1 VRQFGVSRVTVRRTL
16 DQLETEG
23 LIRRVR
29 GRGTFPA
36 ERADLPD
43 AAAKT
48 NISSLLEN
56 LLSFEQTTTAV
67 NLEWGEVAPAGEAA
81 RALGREPCLRIVRVR
96 RYEGRP
102 ISLTTIHVPR
112 RFAALL
118 DPGASADEPIIR
130 LLDCRGVRAEGAEQV
145 ITGRPRAWCRPSGPS
160 GWRLRLRTSSHA
172 SGAWWP
178 APSRSTR
185 LARRVASSWE
195 RLTPSPPFSCR
206 PCYGTWTERRP
217 AST

>member
-1 VRQFGVSRVTVRRTL
+1 MRRTL

-67 NLEWGEVAPAGEAA
+67 NLEWGEVDPAGEAA

-96 RYEGRP
+96 RYESRP
-102 ISLTTIHVPR
+102 ISLTTLHVPR

-130 LLDCRGVRAEGAEQV
+130 LLDRRGVRAEGAEQV
-145 ITGRPRAWCRPSGPS
+145 ITAVPAGDLAARELGIAPGAPLICMRRLMLEASRAPVLHQESLYAPDRFEY
-160 GWRLRLRTSSHA
+160 RMTLTRA
-172 SGAWWP
+172 SVGP
-178 APSRSTR
+178 APR
-185 LARRVASSWE
+185 W
-195 RLTPSPPFSCR
+195 TPI
-206 PCYGTWTERRP
+206 G
-217 AST
+217 